1 MKAVF
6 SIKRSKLN
14 YSQVKK
20 YASTAGNSCSSVRN
34 QHAVF
39 YLRSFWPWLENC
51 TLLISKYYSFSIL
64 KFSKDPFFS
73 CAHCFARVVVWCPIC
88 LIGQTPWINTFHANF
103 PLSYNTWVACIRLQH
118 GTQCSQGAWP
128 AKGNEEKFQVLLF
141 SGILVLLIHYERS
154 MNKTINR
161 GLI

>member
-88 LIGQTPWINTFHANF
+88 LIGQTPRINTFHANF